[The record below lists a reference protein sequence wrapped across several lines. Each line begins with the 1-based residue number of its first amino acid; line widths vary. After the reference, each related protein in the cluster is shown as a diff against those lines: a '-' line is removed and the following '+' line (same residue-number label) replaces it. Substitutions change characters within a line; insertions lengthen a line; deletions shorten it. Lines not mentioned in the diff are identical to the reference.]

1 MTGVEWRW
9 ELASPNSNF
18 LPEVP
23 MFKRI
28 LVALDGSAASNA
40 GLKSA
45 IQLAIDQ
52 QATLL
57 ALHVVDN
64 AAVAMSFEGAYVP
77 TGDVDSLY
85 KGLLERGRATLAK
98 AETAARNAGADVKP
112 LLVETRGQT
121 VAHAILGQAQKT
133 KADLI
138 VLGTHGRRGLS
149 RVLMGS
155 DAEAVVREARVPVL
169 LVRARERKARKAGA
183 AAKPAAPATRSRGA
197 A

>member
-1 MTGVEWRW
+1 M
-9 ELASPNSNF
+9 
-18 LPEVP
+18 
-23 MFKRI
+23 
-28 LVALDGSAASNA
+28 
-40 GLKSA
+40 
-45 IQLAIDQ
+45 
-52 QATLL
+52 
-57 ALHVVDN
+57 
-64 AAVAMSFEGAYVP
+64 
-77 TGDVDSLY
+77 
-85 KGLLERGRATLAK
+85 
-98 AETAARNAGADVKP
+98 KP

>member
-1 MTGVEWRW
+1 
-9 ELASPNSNF
+9 
-18 LPEVP
+18 

-45 IQLAIDQ
+45 IQLAVDQ

-57 ALHVVDN
+57 ALHVIDN
-64 AAVAMSFEGAYVP
+64 AAVAMNFEGGYMP
-77 TGDVDSLY
+77 SGYVDSLY
-85 KGLLERGRATLAK
+85 EGLRERGQATLAK

-121 VAHAILGQAQKT
+121 VAHAILDQARKA
-133 KADLI
+133 KADLV

-149 RVLMGS
+149 RMLMGS

-169 LVRARERKARKAGA
+169 LVRSRERAARKASA
-183 AAKPAAPATRSRGA
+183 ATKREAPATRAGRSVKRA
-197 A
+197 APPTRATS